1 MSIPGCEVHVSV
13 DADDGVVLR
22 VVGELDL
29 ATAPTLEGAFN
40 SLSSFG
46 ARRVVLDVSEL
57 SFISA
62 AGVRVALTAQRRLA
76 SQGNQFLLRGV
87 QPLLLRVLHAT
98 DLQHEFQ
105 IEAPALRD

>member
-1 MSIPGCEVHVSV
+1 MRISGCEVHVSV
-13 DADDGVVLR
+13 GPADDVVLR

-40 SLSSFG
+40 SLSSIG

-62 AGVRVALTAQRRLA
+62 AGVRVAVTAQRRLA
-76 SQGNQFLLRGV
+76 SQGNQFMLRGA

-98 DLQHEFQ
+98 DLHHEFQ
-105 IEAPALRD
+105 IEAPALHD